1 MQVYDNRPVQ
11 AKVLPVEGAYLRT
24 RYQLSQEGPVLI
36 TVGMGEN
43 WSPLACKEVY
53 AKGVKTVLG
62 LDSESCLFD
71 LTAAAR
77 LGRAGLCAALEGVY
91 GGAYRQKF
99 TLTDACEPAIPCY
112 AGGEGWT
119 EEELA
124 TAVELARSVLQAR
137 NLVNRPANLLT
148 PEVFARTLADM
159 GEGLPIDARVYSR
172 QIGRAHV

>member
-53 AKGVKTVLG
+53 AKGVKTALG

-77 LGRAGLCAALEGVY
+77 LGHAGLCAALEGVY

-119 EEELA
+119 
-124 TAVELARSVLQAR
+124 
-137 NLVNRPANLLT
+137 
-148 PEVFARTLADM
+148 
-159 GEGLPIDARVYSR
+159 
-172 QIGRAHV
+172 

>member
-53 AKGVKTVLG
+53 AKGVKTALA
-62 LDSESCLFD
+62 LESESCLFD

-91 GGAYRQKF
+91 GGAYQQKF
-99 TLTDACEPAIPCY
+99 ALTNATAPSMECY
-112 AGGEGWT
+112 AGGEG
-119 EEELA
+119 
-124 TAVELARSVLQAR
+124 
-137 NLVNRPANLLT
+137 
-148 PEVFARTLADM
+148 
-159 GEGLPIDARVYSR
+159 
-172 QIGRAHV
+172 